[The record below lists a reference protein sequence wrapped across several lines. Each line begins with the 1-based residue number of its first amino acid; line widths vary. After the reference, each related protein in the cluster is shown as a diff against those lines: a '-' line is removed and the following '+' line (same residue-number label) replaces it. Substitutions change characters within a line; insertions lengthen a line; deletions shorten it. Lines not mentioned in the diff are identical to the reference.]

1 MKLGK
6 LILGGGIALI
16 GLVVLLVL
24 IAFLMIDSIAKTG
37 IEKGST
43 YALGVP
49 TTLNSADVQIFGGQF
64 AMNGLTVSNPEGFS
78 TPHFLA
84 LGDGGVSVDFGTL
97 RSEVVTLP
105 TLTLDGISVYLQRA
119 DGKTNYGAIMENL
132 KKFESGDPPSS
143 EPKPEGGKK
152 FAIDRVLITDVTV
165 NIDLAPVP
173 GGLSELTKMEVK
185 VPQIEL
191 TGLGKGDTKPM
202 ELAQVA
208 ATIVKAIL
216 AAVAENA
223 GQLPGD
229 LGAQLQSGLAQLQSL
244 DSLGV
249 ELEAAAGRIIEDVQ
263 GQIDDAIDGAR
274 DQIDEGIRDIG
285 DRIGDELD
293 GVLPRLPGRP
303 GGGGGN

>member
-6 LILGGGIALI
+6 LVLGGGIALI
-16 GLVVLLVL
+16 GLIVLLVL
-24 IAFLMIDSIAKTG
+24 VAFLMIDSIAKTG
-37 IEKGST
+37 IERGST

-49 TTLNSADVQIFGGQF
+49 TTLNSADVKVFGGEF
-64 AMNGLTVSNPEGFS
+64 AMKGLTVSNPEGFS

-84 LGDGGVSVDFGTL
+84 LGDGGVSVEFATL
-97 RSEVVTLP
+97 RGEVVTLP

-132 KKFESGDPPSS
+132 RRFESGDVPADA
-143 EPKPEGGKK
+143 PKAEGGKK

-165 NIDLAPVP
+165 NIDLAPVS

-185 VPQIEL
+185 VPRIEL
-191 TGLGKGDTKPM
+191 TNLGKGDTQPM
-202 ELAQVA
+202 ELAQVT

-216 AAVAENA
+216 AAVAQNA

-249 ELEAAAGRIIEDVQ
+249 ELEAAAARIMEDVQ
-263 GQIDDAIDGAR
+263 DQIDGAR
-274 DQIDEGIRDIG
+274 DRIDDGIKDIG
-285 DRIGDELD
+285 DQIGDGLD
-293 GVLPRLPGRP
+293 GLLPGGIPRP
-303 GGGGGN
+303 GGRN

>member
-6 LILGGGIALI
+6 VILGGGIALI
-16 GLVVLLVL
+16 GLIVLVVLV
-24 IAFLMIDSIAKTG
+24 AFLMIDSIAKTG
-37 IEKGST
+37 IEKGSS

-49 TTLNSADVQIFGGQF
+49 TTLNSADVQIFGGEF

-84 LGDGGVSVDFGTL
+84 LGDGGVSVDLATL
-97 RSEVVTLP
+97 TGDVVTLP
-105 TLTLDGISVYLQRA
+105 TLTLNTISVYLQRQ

-132 KKFESGDPPSS
+132 EKFESGDPPADQ
-143 EPKPEGGKK
+143 PKPEGGKK
-152 FAIDRVLITDVTV
+152 FVIDRVLITDVTV

-185 VPQIEL
+185 VPEIEL
-191 TGLGKGDTKPM
+191 TGLGKGEAKPM
-202 ELAQVA
+202 ELADVA

-249 ELEAAAGRIIEDVQ
+249 ELEAAATQIIEDVQ
-263 GQIDDAIDGAR
+263 GQIDDAINDG
-274 DQIDEGIRDIG
+274 IKDIG
-285 DRIGDELD
+285 DQIGDGLD
-293 GVLPRLPGRP
+293 GVLPGGLPGLPGRP